1 MFVQSFILDNSFST
15 SSHWADICEDFRIL
29 ASMVQSDDPDG
40 IELRF
45 TTSEECHQSRDVAEL
60 ARSALRSTS
69 GHGSDVEAA
78 LQKAVDQHVSRL
90 KKDKARLLSIYIMTD
105 GNWDRGEPEAV
116 LLTLGALLE
125 ELGLN
130 RSSLGVQFISYGS
143 NKDGLQRLQ
152 RLDDMHKKGSFD
164 LKL

>member
-1 MFVQSFILDNSFST
+1 
-15 SSHWADICEDFRIL
+15 
-29 ASMVQSDDPDG
+29 MVQSDDPDG

-45 TTSEECHQSRDVAEL
+45 TTSEECHQSRDVSEL
-60 ARSALRSTS
+60 TRSASRASP
-69 GHGSDVEAA
+69 GRGSDVEAA

-90 KKDKARLLSIYIMTD
+90 KKRRTRLLSIYIMTD
-105 GNWDRGEPEAV
+105 GNWEQGEPEAV
-116 LLTLGALLE
+116 LLTLGAMLE

-143 NKDGLQRLQ
+143 NEVGLKRLQ
-152 RLDDMHKKGSFD
+152 QLDDMHNKESFD